1 MERPAAGRDAPAP
14 LAEVRQDH
22 ISVLV
27 QEQGFVR
34 ASDLSKS
41 FGVSTVTIRSDL
53 QTLEQH
59 GRVRRI
65 RGGAVPRS
73 GVLTEQPFEI
83 AAHELADEKASIG
96 EYAAGLVCDGDTVL
110 LDVGTT
116 TAAVARALAARTDL
130 HGVTVITSGL
140 NIALTLERASD
151 RIVVIVTGGT
161 LRPLQH
167 SLVNPLATLML
178 ERINATIAFLGCNG
192 VHAEAGI
199 TNFNLPEAE
208 VKRAML
214 LAARRRVVVADA
226 SKLGE
231 TEVAKVCDLHE
242 VGLVITDAS
251 ADPAIVSGLRA
262 GGTEVDIAG

>member
-1 MERPAAGRDAPAP
+1 MERGFLAGDTGAPPAE
-14 LAEVRQDH
+14 LRQEH
-22 ISVLV
+22 IVVLL

-34 ASDLSKS
+34 ASDLAVR

-53 QTLEQH
+53 QNLEER
-59 GRVRRI
+59 GKVRRI

-73 GVLTEQPFEI
+73 GALTEQPFEV
-83 AAHELADEKASIG
+83 AAHELAAEKAAIG
-96 EYAAGLVCDGDTVL
+96 RHAAALVCDGDTVV

-116 TAAVARALAARTDL
+116 TAAIAAALATRADL
-130 HGVTVITSGL
+130 RGVTVITSGL
-140 NIALTLERASD
+140 NIALTLERAAD
-151 RIVVIVTGGT
+151 RMAVIVTGGT

-178 ERINATIAFLGCNG
+178 ESINATIAFLGCNG
-192 VHAEAGI
+192 VHPVAGV
-199 TNFNLPEAE
+199 TNINLPEAE
-208 VKRAML
+208 VKRAMV

-231 TEVAKVCDLHE
+231 IEVAKVCDLRE

-251 ADPAIVSGLRA
+251 ADPAIVAAISDA
-262 GGTEVDIAG
+262 GPEVETAS